1 LLLILHNKN
10 WFWLLRKGVAGQ
22 RARAVQHISGKA
34 AQSKANFEV
43 RKGNASPAMLELA
56 ILKRLIMAV
65 WLILLAP
72 HPAAALDQVSMQLK
86 WKHQFQFAGY
96 YAALE
101 QGFYRDAGLDV
112 TIREGGPGID
122 VAGEVA
128 TGKADFGVCSASV
141 LREWTLDRRLVV
153 LAAIF
158 QHSPVIILV
167 PRRADISSV
176 SDLRGRRLM
185 DSPGSDEIAAMLKR
199 EGVDYQAMPRVIHD
213 GNSRDLLAGK
223 ADAMVAYSTN
233 EPFVLDQ
240 LGAAYRIFSPEAYG
254 IDFYGDNLCASEAE
268 VKAHPDEVAAFR
280 AASVK
285 GWAYALAHKEATVDL
300 ILKTYSVKKSRAA
313 LLFEA
318 ERTETL
324 VGQDPSRIGEQDR
337 ARWQR
342 IATTYRNLGLLKDDK
357 LPAALIW
364 EANDVSGWWLI
375 PLLVGGLAIAVF
387 VRYRSRRFL
396 RRALNRLSALPF
408 FERRGRPR
416 LSLVMSLLFIV
427 LSIPILIF
435 ILIYNY
441 SKNSAAMV
449 SILNEAVVQTS
460 NASVERTETLI
471 ENTEGPLR
479 FLAEVAAADPGYF
492 RTEQSR
498 DLLYRALISATYID
512 AVYVSFDDGY
522 HRVVTRIDEDRRRS
536 DPDIPATANWH
547 SSYIEAITFALRR
560 TRHRTFFDLWPH
572 EVGGYSGVTET
583 DIRILPGYQSAKITG
598 TLAVTEPSIN
608 PDTGFPVLSLRVPIF
623 HGVDFLG
630 CASANITVGVLSR
643 FLDKHR
649 TSAHSTTLIADSNT
663 GKIIAFP
670 DQQKGI
676 YLENGL
682 LKIATVTDI
691 DDPNVREAYREHS
704 LVGAESFV
712 FRSPVNGDDIIAA
725 FAKFPSGFGQPWQ
738 VITLT
743 PIDDFVG
750 TLKAT
755 NRLMMV
761 IIIALTMI
769 ELFFIYLAS
778 SRLSR
783 PVENVS
789 RQLQE
794 IESLHFDTPTSQ
806 PSSIREI
813 ARLETAA
820 SLLRTSLKSF
830 SSFVPLDVVRQ
841 LIKSGIPLTLGVES
855 RFLTV
860 FFSDLENFSSHSETL
875 APADLL
881 IQISAYLEEVSGAIA
896 EEGGTVDKFIG
907 DGVMAFWNAPV
918 QRADHIIRA
927 CAGALRAARRMER
940 VNDAWEAEGRPRIR
954 IRIGLNCANVL
965 VGNVGSTARLNYTAL
980 GDGVNVAARLEGINK
995 VFGTTICISD
1005 SIYDQ
1010 VQNEIL
1016 ARPLKRV
1023 QVKGRKTEFMI
1034 YELLGLRASG
1044 DPELRIRDRDEQ
1056 LSAMTWEAS
1065 RLYEAGEFRAAEHAY
1080 CAILERFPGDSVIK
1094 LMIKECDGRLSHS
1107 LSNPAPRP

>member
-1 LLLILHNKN
+1 
-10 WFWLLRKGVAGQ
+10 
-22 RARAVQHISGKA
+22 
-34 AQSKANFEV
+34 
-43 RKGNASPAMLELA
+43 M
-56 ILKRLIMAV
+56 LKRLIMAV
-65 WLILLAP
+65 CLVLLAP

-122 VAGEVA
+122 VADEVA
-128 TGKADFGVCSASV
+128 TGSADFGVCSASV

-153 LAAIF
+153 LAGIF
-158 QHSPVIILV
+158 QHSPVVIVV

-213 GNSRDLLAGK
+213 GNPGDLLAGK

-268 VKAHPDEVAAFR
+268 VKAHPDNVAAFR

-324 VGQDPSRIGEQDR
+324 VGRDPGRIGEQDR

-357 LPAALIW
+357 LPEALIW
-364 EANDVSGWWLI
+364 EASDGSQWQRSL
-375 PLLVGGLAIAVF
+375 PLLPVAGGFAIAVF
-387 VRYRSRRFL
+387 VWYRSRRFP
-396 RRALNRLSALPF
+396 RGALNRVSALPF
-408 FERRGRPR
+408 FERIGRPR
-416 LSLVMSLLFIV
+416 LSLIMSLLFIG

-441 SKNSAAMV
+441 NKNSAGMV
-449 SILNEAVVQTS
+449 SILNEAVAQTS
-460 NASVERTETLI
+460 HASVERTETLI

-536 DPDIPATANWH
+536 DPAIPATANWH
-547 SSYIEAITFALRR
+547 SGYIDAITFALRR
-560 TRHRTFFDLWPH
+560 IRHRTFFDLWPH
-572 EVGGYSGVTET
+572 EVGGYNGVTET
-583 DIRILPGYQSAKITG
+583 DIRILPGYQSAKTTG

-623 HGVDFLG
+623 HGADFLG
-630 CASANITVGVLSR
+630 CASANITVDVLSR

-649 TSAHSTTLIADSNT
+649 TSAHSTTLIADGNS
-663 GKIIAFP
+663 GKIIAYP

-676 YLENGL
+676 HLENGL

-691 DDPNVREAYREHS
+691 DDPNVREAYRQHS
-704 LVGAESFV
+704 LVDAESFV
-712 FRSPVNGDDIIAA
+712 FRSPVNGDDLIAA
-725 FAKFPSGFGQPWQ
+725 FAKFPGGFGQPWQ

-769 ELFFIYLAS
+769 ELFFIYFAS

-789 RQLQE
+789 QQLQE
-794 IESLHFDTPTSQ
+794 IESLHFDTPASQ
-806 PSSIREI
+806 PSNIREI

-841 LIKSGIPLTLGVES
+841 LIKSGIPLTLGVEP

-860 FFSDLENFSSHSETL
+860 FFSDLENFSSYSETL

-881 IQISAYLEEVSGAIA
+881 IQISTYLEEVSGAIT

-918 QRADHIIRA
+918 QRPDHVLRA
-927 CAGALRAARRMER
+927 CAGTLRAARRMER
-940 VNDAWEAEGRPRIR
+940 VNNTWEAEGRPRIR

-965 VGNVGSTARLNYTAL
+965 VGNVGSTARLSYTAL

-1010 VQNEIL
+1010 VRAEIL

-1023 QVKGRKTEFMI
+1023 RVKGRKTAFMI
-1034 YELLGLRASG
+1034 YELLGLRASD

-1056 LSAMTWEAS
+1056 LGTMTWKASELFQADDFPEA
-1065 RLYEAGEFRAAEHAY
+1065 ERAYRAV
-1080 CAILERFPGDSVIK
+1080 LESFPGDSVAE
-1094 LMIKECDGRLSHS
+1094 LMLKECEESPSFG
-1107 LSNPAPRP
+1107 LSNPVS